1 MINLYSNS
9 IDFISF
15 FFFGFPRRTENE
27 SFFYEELAKVQKIDM
42 DKREKEMSK
51 NDMIQA
57 TAKKTEE
64 EAKKR

>member
-1 MINLYSNS
+1 MHFTGKDS
-9 IDFISF
+9 
-15 FFFGFPRRTENE
+15 
-27 SFFYEELAKVQKIDM
+27 FYEELAKTQKTEM